1 MVNRNF
7 PEFCT
12 PQVSGHHVESL
23 KNYALPDFILSL
35 VAKECHSDLAKR
47 GRTDKKLHS
56 MNEESLELLYKIFV
70 KCDKNKSGQYAR
82 YRFYAYVASM
92 YYKCEVLINE
102 FLPGKSGNNYKVPV
116 AVKSNGMYI
125 SVAVNKDAGNQ
136 VNKRDTT
143 KFYHMVDDI
152 KNGEQGTMLTD
163 AIYASS
169 VGFKGES
176 LVEIGRLSAARNND
190 DPENKLNFQTA
201 CFENDIYSIAQC

>member
-1 MVNRNF
+1 MINSNF

-12 PQVSGHHVESL
+12 PQVGHHVESL
-23 KNYALPDFILSL
+23 KNYALPDFILPL
-35 VAKECHSDLAKR
+35 VAKECDSDLAER
-47 GRTDKKLHS
+47 GRIDKKLHS
-56 MNEESLELLYKIFV
+56 MNEESIELLYRIFV
-70 KCDKNKSGQYAR
+70 KCDKRVRTIAR

-102 FLPGKSGNNYKVPV
+102 MLPGKSGNNYKVPV

-125 SVAVNKDAGNQ
+125 SLAVNKDTGNQ
-136 VNKRDTT
+136 VNRRDTT

-176 LVEIGRLSAARNND
+176 LVELERLSAARIN
-190 DPENKLNFQTA
+190 DPENKLNFKTA
-201 CFENDIYSIAQC
+201 YFENDIYSIT

>member
-1 MVNRNF
+1 MVNSNF

-12 PQVSGHHVESL
+12 PQVGHHVESL

-35 VAKECHSDLAKR
+35 VAKECNSDLAER
-47 GRTDKKLHS
+47 GRIDKKLHS
-56 MNEESLELLYKIFV
+56 MNEESIELLYRIFV
-70 KCDKNKSGQYAR
+70 KCDKNESGQYAQ

-102 FLPGKSGNNYKVPV
+102 MLPGNSGNNYKVPV
-116 AVKSNGMYI
+116 TVKSNGMYI
-125 SVAVNKDAGNQ
+125 SVAVNKDTGNQ
-136 VNKRDTT
+136 VNKRDTM
-143 KFYHMVDDI
+143 KFYNMVDDI

-176 LVEIGRLSAARNND
+176 LVELERLSAVRIND
-190 DPENKLNFQTA
+190 EPENKLNFKTA
-201 CFENDIYSIAQC
+201 YFENDIYSIT

>member
-1 MVNRNF
+1 MVNSNF

-12 PQVSGHHVESL
+12 PQVGHHVESL
-23 KNYALPDFILSL
+23 KNYALPDFILAL
-35 VAKECHSDLAKR
+35 VAKECNSDLAER
-47 GRTDKKLHS
+47 GRIDKKLHS
-56 MNEESLELLYKIFV
+56 MNKESIELLYRIFV
-70 KCDKNKSGQYAR
+70 KCDKNESGQYAR

-102 FLPGKSGNNYKVPV
+102 MLPGKSGKNYKVPV
-116 AVKSNGMYI
+116 AVKNNGMYI
-125 SVAVNKDAGNQ
+125 SVAVNKDTGNQ

-169 VGFKGES
+169 VGFKGEA
-176 LVEIGRLSAARNND
+176 LVELERLDATRTNN
-190 DPENKLNFQTA
+190 PENKLNFKMA
-201 CFENDIYSIAQC
+201 YFENDIYSAA